1 MNLAAPQKTKQLVI
15 LSGKGGTG
23 KTSLTAALAHLA
35 CQSQPH
41 INALLVDA
49 DVDAANLQI
58 IIPPSTSEKHA
69 FQGGSIAQIDPQLCI
84 GCSMCSKVCRFD
96 AVHPSHENKDIFMVD
111 PLACD
116 GCAACVYACPQNAI
130 QMNVQQ
136 EGEWFH
142 SQTRYGDM
150 FHAELFPGGEN
161 SGKLVTTIKQHARLY
176 AEDHHISLMII
187 DGPPGIGCPVISASA
202 GVGLGLIVTEP
213 SAAGIHDLKR
223 IYATLQHFKITT
235 LLVINKSDIY
245 PRGCREIED
254 FAHSQQIAIVGQLPY
269 EPLTPKAMLQ
279 GQPITAAYPDAS
291 ISKELQQIWE
301 RLVEQLVVQENG
313 T

>member
-1 MNLAAPQKTKQLVI
+1 MNRTAPQKTKQLVI

-35 CQSQPH
+35 NQSQPRV
-41 INALLVDA
+41 NALLVDG

-58 IIPPSTSEKHA
+58 IINPIATEKHA
-69 FQGGSIAQIDPQLCI
+69 FQGSSIAKIDPQLCI
-84 GCSMCSKVCRFD
+84 SCGMCEKVCRYD
-96 AVHPSHENKDIFMVD
+96 AVHPSVSNSDIYEVD

-130 QMNVQQ
+130 QMFVQQ

-142 SQTRYGDM
+142 SQTRYGDL

-161 SGKLVTTIKQHARLY
+161 SGKLVTTIKQHARLH
-176 AEDHHISLMII
+176 AEDHHIPLVII

-202 GVGLGLIVTEP
+202 GVDLGLIVTEP

-223 IYATLQHFKITT
+223 IYATLQHFKIPT
-235 LLVINKSDIY
+235 LLVINKADIY
-245 PRGCREIED
+245 PQGCREIEE
-254 FAHSQQIAIVGQLPY
+254 FAAAQHISIVGQMPY

-279 GQPITAAYPDAS
+279 GKPVTAAYPDAP
-291 ISKELQQIWE
+291 ISRELQKIWE
-301 RLVEQLVVQENG
+301 RIAAQLAVQEG
-313 T
+313 